1 MTADEWEREPSSGRL
16 IEQIKR
22 SSRLSPKARA
32 RKCRLAA
39 LTMLR
44 EFMAGESIP
53 ELTALLEAV
62 DEWCEGRGSMADVGR
77 AVAAVSLA
85 MTNPPPDRP
94 VPEFFPSWHMMHN
107 HLANVDSMV
116 SLRAVASGTQLSRR
130 PPGPHDFTAPLPAFV
145 AVQCRILRDIFG
157 NPFRPVSFSPDWRT
171 DTALILARQMYESR
185 DFSLMPILADALQD
199 AGCEQEEIL
208 SHCRDANQVHVR
220 GCWVV
225 DLVLGKA

>member
-1 MTADEWEREPSSGRL
+1 MTADEWEREPSSGQL
-16 IEQIKR
+16 IEHIKR

-62 DEWCEGRGSMADVGR
+62 DEWCEGRGSMAEVDR
-77 AVAAVSLA
+77 AIAAVTLA
-85 MTNPPPDRP
+85 MTNPRPDLHLP
-94 VPEFFPSWHMMHN
+94 AVFPNWHLMHN
-107 HLANVDSMV
+107 HLANVDSIV
-116 SLRAVASGTQLSRR
+116 SLRGVASATQSARR

-157 NPFRPVSFSPDWRT
+157 NPFRPAAFSPAWST
-171 DTALILARQMYESR
+171 DTAVALARQMYDDRE
-185 DFSLMPILADALQD
+185 FGAMPILADALQD
-199 AGCEQEEIL
+199 AGCDSENIL
-208 SHCRDANQVHVR
+208 SHCRDASQVHVR